1 MFGWFWIKQNSF
13 FHKLKINVFWSGYG
27 RDMVFGV
34 KHFQVWGKYW
44 INGCT
49 HNNTETWMCVG
60 GCVQECD
67 TVAQTSVSF
76 TSGYVLL
83 APTGPAVPAVQNTES
98 LHEQERTNT
107 HTHRHR
113 WTDMDISVQLGCRS
127 LYLWWISFIS
137 SSVLEDRAPTDSM
150 TTISCYK

>member
-1 MFGWFWIKQNSF
+1 
-13 FHKLKINVFWSGYG
+13 
-27 RDMVFGV
+27 
-34 KHFQVWGKYW
+34 
-44 INGCT
+44 
-49 HNNTETWMCVG
+49 MCVG

-107 HTHRHR
+107 HTHTDTDGQT
-113 WTDMDISVQLGCRS
+113 WTLV
-127 LYLWWISFIS
+127 S
-137 SSVLEDRAPTDSM
+137 SWDVGLCIFGE
-150 TTISCYK
+150 